1 MFEELCGQMHRFY
14 TERRKGLKTL
24 DREREANPDWYKK
37 NDMMGMMLYVD
48 NFAGNLKGVESK
60 LDYLEESGV
69 NYVHLMPLLETPKGR
84 SDGGYAVSNFR
95 KVQPELG
102 TMDDLEDL
110 TKACHDKK
118 ISVCMDFV
126 MNHTSEDHEWAVRA
140 RRGEGEY
147 MSRYFFFDNDRI
159 PQEYEKTVPQVF
171 PTTAPGNFTYLPEI
185 GHYVMTTFYPYQWDL
200 NYRNPRVFNEM
211 MYNFLFLRQR
221 RYRRYPYR
229 RRSLYLERAGN
240 RLQKPAAGTYHCP
253 YDAYDR

>member
-110 TKACHDKK
+110 T
-118 ISVCMDFV
+118 
-126 MNHTSEDHEWAVRA
+126 
-140 RRGEGEY
+140 
-147 MSRYFFFDNDRI
+147 
-159 PQEYEKTVPQVF
+159 
-171 PTTAPGNFTYLPEI
+171 
-185 GHYVMTTFYPYQWDL
+185 
-200 NYRNPRVFNEM
+200 
-211 MYNFLFLRQR
+211 
-221 RYRRYPYR
+221 
-229 RRSLYLERAGN
+229 
-240 RLQKPAAGTYHCP
+240 
-253 YDAYDR
+253 

>member
-118 ISVCMDFV
+118 ISVLHGLRYEPYFRGSRMG
-126 MNHTSEDHEWAVRA
+126 SPRKK
-140 RRGEGEY
+140 RRG
-147 MSRYFFFDNDRI
+147 RV
-159 PQEYEKTVPQVF
+159 YEP
-171 PTTAPGNFTYLPEI
+171 L
-185 GHYVMTTFYPYQWDL
+185 L
-200 NYRNPRVFNEM
+200 
-211 MYNFLFLRQR
+211 LL
-221 RYRRYPYR
+221 
-229 RRSLYLERAGN
+229 
-240 RLQKPAAGTYHCP
+240 
-253 YDAYDR
+253 